1 MPFFMASLIS
11 TMQCSLSRTRVD
23 ELAAELVG
31 ASLLVL
37 RLEYLVDLVDRLGR
51 VRVRA
56 AAAVRGLAVLAHAKL
71 KVVV

>member
-1 MPFFMASLIS
+1 M
-11 TMQCSLSRTRVD
+11 D
-23 ELAAELVG
+23 ELAAELVD

-37 RLEYLVDLVDRLGR
+37 RLEDLVNLVDRLGR

-56 AAAVRGLAVLAHAKL
+56 AATVRGLAGLAHAKL

>member
-1 MPFFMASLIS
+1 M
-11 TMQCSLSRTRVD
+11 D

-56 AAAVRGLAVLAHAKL
+56 AAAVRGLAILALAHAKL